1 MFVGVHF
8 FYVCFMIFTHDN
20 PKQVELK
27 AVGGHSL
34 CFLLFLV
41 FSLLDY
47 ELYRPTKVDSKPQVD
62 TVYVCVLLCFTCVFF
77 FFWIII

>member
-1 MFVGVHF
+1 MFYDLLF
-8 FYVCFMIFTHDN
+8 FTHDLN
-20 PKQVELK
+20 PKQVGLE

-47 ELYRPTKVDSKPQVD
+47 ELYRPTKVDSKPRVD
-62 TVYVCVLLCFTCVFF
+62 NVYVCVFLFR
-77 FFWIII
+77 III